1 MSGGF
6 PRHDRATLVRTRAA
20 RTRRLAIGAGVAL
33 GLGAG
38 GCHLGLGPT
47 PETFEPA
54 QRPAGVHATL
64 RLADQTVEGEL
75 LELRDSTLLLLT
87 APSPRIAAVPLSSI
101 RVGNFAQARE
111 SIVRGRFSSES
122 ERNVIRQ
129 LSRFPAGIPESV
141 LRILLET
148 HGQTTE
154 EDVP

>member
-1 MSGGF
+1 MALS
-6 PRHDRATLVRTRAA
+6 LV
-20 RTRRLAIGAGVAL
+20 I
-33 GLGAG
+33 G
-38 GCHLGLGPT
+38 GCHFGFGPT

-64 RLADQTVEGEL
+64 RLADQTIEGEL

-87 APSPRIAAVPLSSI
+87 SPSPRIAAVPISSI

-129 LSRFPAGIPESV
+129 LSRFPTGLPESV
-141 LRILLET
+141 LRTLLGT
-148 HGQTTE
+148 HGQAAPE
-154 EDVP
+154 AVP